1 MSQTIGH
8 GSKFEIAVASTLTPV
23 AGVTSISFGSDK
35 IDAIDNTD
43 LGTAGTTKTFTPGME
58 NPGDVSLKLNVIP
71 ADASQLALFAAKG
84 IVTGMKVIYP
94 LSVTASRVF
103 DGIITSID
111 EDIPDDKLPTYTV
124 KIQITGSV
132 TRVG

>member
-1 MSQTIGH
+1 M
-8 GSKFEIAVASTLTPV
+8 VASTLTPI

-43 LGTAGTTKTFTPGME
+43 MGTTGTVKTYTPGME
-58 NPGDVSLKLNVIP
+58 NPGDVSVKLNVIP
-71 ADASQLALFAAKG
+71 ADTSQLALFTAKG
-84 IVTGMKVIYP
+84 VATAMKVIYP
-94 LSVTASRVF
+94 LSVTASRAF
-103 DGIITSID
+103 MGIITSID

-124 KIQITGSV
+124 KIQITGPV